1 MAATIL
7 TVDGFDTGTL
17 GLIVQGVEGWQSTPK
32 HTWPVVTVP
41 NVPGQVVTTRPATIL
56 PRDIMVRGMMT
67 GATAAALRANVDE
80 LKARIGATGTE
91 ILVRFPDDTAREFEA
106 RMSQIS
112 VVGRAPQ
119 FIGVNPWYEVL
130 IQVSCF
136 QPFARTTTEN
146 TPTFNAT
153 PDPMAMGTAPTFPVL
168 QMGPCTN
175 PVIIYKDSGGTEQ
188 GRMEFGSLTVAG
200 GDTLDIDMEK
210 KTIIHTISSTPQDD
224 RGELTAGNYFA
235 LDPKHGVFATSS
247 WPTLEVQSGTG
258 TATYRRKW
266 L

>member
-1 MAATIL
+1 
-7 TVDGFDTGTL
+7 
-17 GLIVQGVEGWQSTPK
+17 
-32 HTWPVVTVP
+32 
-41 NVPGQVVTTRPATIL
+41 
-56 PRDIMVRGMMT
+56 MT
-67 GATAAALRANVDE
+67 AATAASLRVNLNH

-91 ILVRFPDDTAREFEA
+91 ILVRFPDDATLEFEA
-106 RMSQIS
+106 LMAQIS
-112 VVGRAPQ
+112 VVGQAPQ

-130 IQVSCF
+130 IQVSCY
-136 QPFARTTTEN
+136 QPFARTTTDN

-153 PDPMAMGTAPTFPVL
+153 ADDMPMGTAPTFPVL

-175 PVIIYKDSGGTEQ
+175 PVIIYRDSGGTEQ
-188 GRMEFGSLTVAG
+188 GRMEFGALTVAG

-210 KTIIHTISSTPQDD
+210 KTIVHTISSTPQDD
-224 RGELTAGNYFA
+224 RSELTLGNYFA
-235 LDPKHGVFATSS
+235 LDPKHGVFATST